1 MPVSFAFSSL
11 DLHFWRKPSKRQT
24 DSGASTTTAAPR
36 ASTAAD
42 SASVFVSKQRTPAG
56 ANQTQLSQAHR
67 TQSLRQESYFWCH
80 QSACACQ
87 QCCKRTDTDS
97 YVRQSSSQ
105 EYRDGGLRSSVD
117 RYGNSVPRQQRIN
130 APLLAENGPTQTTFI
145 CQPSSSTEPLERRQ
159 VQQYHYR
166 SETRIDPEEVEKR
179 EQLEHWLLQ
188 QPLSARKLDQS
199 DRHVAMLSVHLSIGV
214 MNMQQNIASFHK
226 VDSIIIS
233 QRYMCLCIEN
243 EAAVVPG
250 MEERSDS
257 SSFWRMSQSRMSSRM
272 TSTPTSTSTSYSFSF
287 VTHEASMVSPLDWF
301 SSHSRHVTKG
311 PVWTLETGGYV
322 SSDMRASIGDWECSF
337 NIYNGGRLWSIWRL
351 HDC

>member
-233 QRYMCLCIEN
+233 QRYM
-243 EAAVVPG
+243 
-250 MEERSDS
+250 
-257 SSFWRMSQSRMSSRM
+257 W
-272 TSTPTSTSTSYSFSF
+272 
-287 VTHEASMVSPLDWF
+287 
-301 SSHSRHVTKG
+301 
-311 PVWTLETGGYV
+311 
-322 SSDMRASIGDWECSF
+322 
-337 NIYNGGRLWSIWRL
+337 
-351 HDC
+351 